1 MQEYVFDPKLSI
13 HRTRPR
19 HRELLLLAPTIA
31 LAGSAIYASLGVEPT
46 RPTSAESAIERWV
59 SGTSAQP
66 RASLPVPRII
76 EIGEGDTSSVTV
88 DQGAPAHSPTSAPA
102 TAAASAPGAVDT
114 RIDQP
119 AAPGPAAAAPETARA
134 NEPAA
139 PDTPKVADAKAG
151 DTEKKD
157 EPARETATTGRWS
170 SYVVKKGETLGKAL
184 AALGVD
190 SDVRGEVLK
199 ALRSTKE
206 LASIKAGQKL
216 RAHVDSGGDL
226 LELQV
231 PLGPT
236 ASIHVEANNDSYEV
250 RRIDRPAETRLS
262 MASAVIQSSLFGDGH
277 AAGLSDRQLME
288 LAAIFNWEIDFA
300 LGLRAGDRFSVI
312 YEAKYLEGKKVDT
325 GPIVAAEFVNKGST
339 YRALRFEESDGT
351 IGYYAPDGTSKKQA
365 FIRTPIKLA
374 RVSSGFSLNRWHPV
388 LQETR
393 AHRGVDYAAPTGTP
407 VKATGGGMVE
417 FSGKQNG
424 YGNVVT
430 LQHGNKYTTVYGH
443 LSRFAEGVKAG
454 SKVKQGQ
461 VIGYVG
467 QTGLATG
474 PHLHYEFRV
483 DGKHRDPLSI
493 KLPTATPLA
502 GKNLVAFKRKTGPL
516 LAQLDTLSRT
526 MVATAR

>member
-1 MQEYVFDPKLSI
+1 MQDYVFDPKLRI
-13 HRTRPR
+13 RQTRPR
-19 HRELLLLAPTIA
+19 HRELLLLAPAIA
-31 LAGSAIYASLGVEPT
+31 LAGSAIYASLGIEPA

-66 RASLPVPRII
+66 PVNLPVPRLI
-76 EIGEGDTSSVTV
+76 EVGESAV
-88 DQGAPAHSPTSAPA
+88 APE
-102 TAAASAPGAVDT
+102 
-114 RIDQP
+114 
-119 AAPGPAAAAPETARA
+119 AAPQGPGSDLASAAAAPETRVTGTGDSGPGESATRTIAANVEEAPPANAGATSVATRA
-134 NEPAA
+134 GEERPA
-139 PDTPKVADAKAG
+139 DTNKKA
-151 DTEKKD
+151 E
-157 EPARETATTGRWS
+157 RETATAGRWIN
-170 SYVVKKGETLGKAL
+170 YVVKKGESLGKVL
-184 AALGVD
+184 AALGID
-190 SDVRGEVLK
+190 SEARSEVIK
-199 ALRSTKE
+199 ALSTTKE

-236 ASIHVEANNDSYEV
+236 ASIHVEANNESYEV
-250 RRIDRPAETRLS
+250 RRIDRPVETRLS

-300 LGLRAGDRFSVI
+300 LGLRSGDRFSVI

-325 GPIVAAEFVNKGST
+325 GPIVAAEFVNKGNT

-374 RVSSGFSLNRWHPV
+374 RVSSGFSLSRWHPV

-393 AHRGVDYAAPTGTP
+393 AHRGVDYAAPSGTP
-407 VKATGGGMVE
+407 VKATGAGVVE
-417 FSGKQNG
+417 FSGRQNG
-424 YGNVVT
+424 YGNVVM
-430 LQHGNKYTTVYGH
+430 LQHGSKYTTVYGH
-443 LSRFAEGVKAG
+443 LSRFAEGMKAG

-493 KLPTATPLA
+493 KLPTATPLT
-502 GKNLVAFKRKTGPL
+502 GKNLIAFKRKTGPL

-526 MVATAR
+526 MVAAAR

>member
-1 MQEYVFDPKLSI
+1 MQDYVFDPKLRI
-13 HRTRPR
+13 RRTRPH
-19 HRELLLLAPTIA
+19 HRELLLLAPAIA
-31 LAGSAIYASLGVEPT
+31 LAGSAIYASLGVEPS
-46 RPTSAESAIERWV
+46 RPTTAESAIERWV
-59 SGTSAQP
+59 SGTSAQLP
-66 RASLPVPRII
+66 ANLPVPRLIPV
-76 EIGEGDTSSVTV
+76 GEADAPPVGGSTGVGQAAADSVAAH
-88 DQGAPAHSPTSAPA
+88 APSHPEPPVMPA
-102 TAAASAPGAVDT
+102 TATAADESPRASAV
-114 RIDQP
+114 P
-119 AAPGPAAAAPETARA
+119 AAPSRTAETQKTQKEEKPE
-134 NEPAA
+134 P
-139 PDTPKVADAKAG
+139 P
-151 DTEKKD
+151 
-157 EPARETATTGRWS
+157 RETATAGRWNH
-170 SYVVKKGETLGKAL
+170 YVVKKGESLGKVL
-184 AALGVD
+184 AALGID

-199 ALRSTKE
+199 ALGSTKE

-250 RRIDRPAETRLS
+250 RRIDRPVETRLS

-288 LAAIFNWEIDFA
+288 LAAIFNWDIDFA
-300 LGLRAGDRFSVI
+300 LDLRAGDRFSVV

-325 GPIVAAEFVNKGST
+325 GPIVAAEFVNKGNVF
-339 YRALRFEESDGT
+339 RALRFEESDGT

-407 VKATGGGMVE
+407 VKATGAGVVE
-417 FSGKQNG
+417 FSGRQNG
-424 YGNVVT
+424 YGNVVM
-430 LQHGNKYTTVYGH
+430 LQHGSKYTTVYGH
-443 LSRFAEGVKAG
+443 LSRFAAGVKAG

-493 KLPTATPLA
+493 KLPTATPLT
-502 GKNLVAFKRKTGPL
+502 GKNLIAFKRKTGPL
-516 LAQLDTLSRT
+516 LAQLDTLTRT
-526 MVATAR
+526 MVAAAR